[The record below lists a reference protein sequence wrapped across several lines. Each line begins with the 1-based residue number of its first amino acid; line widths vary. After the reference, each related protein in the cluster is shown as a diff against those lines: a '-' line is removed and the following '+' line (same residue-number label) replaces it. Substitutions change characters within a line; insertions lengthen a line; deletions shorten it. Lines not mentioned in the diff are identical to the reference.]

1 MSPNSIRFRIVACTV
16 LVLIVSPAPSPVLR
30 AADEKPGEKTA
41 PQVFAPMTPAR
52 LQTVLT
58 EWIGK
63 QPAVSEETRTA
74 LTALWQAVPQDAAP
88 RDLLDRTLDS
98 FRLVDN
104 TANELLNVAQ
114 TAIVIDSNALFAAAV
129 SPGAAHPFY
138 QANLRAAVA
147 ERLTQRR
154 LFEEALEIMTPI
166 ETAQLVD
173 PAGYLFYKAVCEHAL
188 LQQEPGL
195 QTLDQLLNH
204 TEGLPVRFE
213 VLAKLMQDD
222 LKQLQ
227 PKTLG
232 EVARQ
237 MNDVERRLEFGRSGQ
252 KVQKVEDDI
261 IATLDELIKKM
272 EEQQQQQQQQA
283 GGGAGQGN
291 NPNNQSA
298 NPAQDS
304 MIKGST
310 APGEIDKKNV
320 KKAGSWGELPPKQE
334 TEAKNLIN
342 RNFPTNY
349 RQAIE
354 EYFKKLAGRKA
365 PSGR

>member
-1 MSPNSIRFRIVACTV
+1 MKSRQNPVSHQIVVGFVVAVTVSIASFPLIGADGKKGSEKAAS
-16 LVLIVSPAPSPVLR
+16 LVYS
-30 AADEKPGEKTA
+30 
-41 PQVFAPMTPAR
+41 PMTPVR
-52 LQTVLT
+52 LQSVLT
-58 EWIGK
+58 EWVAQHSAI
-63 QPAVSEETRTA
+63 SDETRESLNLVWQTITPETA
-74 LTALWQAVPQDAAP
+74 PH
-88 RDLLDRTLDS
+88 DLLERTLDS
-98 FRLVDN
+98 FRLLDQAAVDSLN
-104 TANELLNVAQ
+104 IASVATVIDTNELFA
-114 TAIVIDSNALFAAAV
+114 TAI
-129 SPGAAHPFY
+129 SPGAGDPFY

-147 ERLTQRR
+147 ERLAQRR
-154 LFEEALEIMTPI
+154 LFEEALEIIAPVD
-166 ETAQLVD
+166 TAQLVD
-173 PAGYLFYKAVCEHAL
+173 PAAFLFYKAVCEHAL
-188 LQQEPGL
+188 LLQEPGL
-195 QTLDQLLNH
+195 KTLDLLINH

-222 LKQLQ
+222 LKQIK

-237 MNDVERRLEFGRSGQ
+237 MDDVERRLEFGRSGK

-261 IATLDELIKKM
+261 IATLDEIIKKM
-272 EEQQQQQQQQA
+272 EEQQQQQS
-283 GGGAGQGN
+283 GGGGSGQGN
-291 NPNNQSA
+291 GQNQSS

-320 KKAGSWGELPPKQE
+320 KKSGSWGELPPKQE

-342 RNFPTNY
+342 RNFPANY

-365 PSGR
+365 PSNR